1 MSWIKMAFKYEGKCM
16 VCNQI
21 IKKNEMGFWS
31 KGIGVKHEKCAEKNE
46 DLKCIICGGSVGC
59 PTCEFI
65 EDCNPQ
71 AVSPLCICKKC
82 EQLEDPFISYKKA
95 LSEKFPVL
103 NIKI

>member
-16 VCNQI
+16 VCNQM

-46 DLKCIICGGSVGC
+46 DLKCIICGGPVGC
-59 PTCEFI
+59 PNCEFI
-65 EDCNPQ
+65 ENCNPQ
-71 AVSPLCICKKC
+71 AVSPLCICEKC

-95 LSEKFPVL
+95 VAEKFPVL